1 MTGGRALS
9 SRGQSGDADGALRA
23 NTYRLLA
30 ALLAAPPD
38 QGLLRTLEGVEQGEQ
53 EEDAPLALAW
63 RTLALA
69 AHSTTVDAVDD
80 EYHALFIGVT
90 RGEVMP
96 YASWYLTGFVME
108 RPLAELRQD
117 LKQLGY
123 ARSADVKEPED
134 HAAALCET
142 MGLLIL
148 DADVGAG
155 REKKF
160 FDDHVGPWMIR
171 FFQDL
176 QEAEN
181 AEFYSAVGMLGEKF
195 LRVDQQ
201 YLAMTPN

>member
-1 MTGGRALS
+1 MKEEQAVQTGG
-9 SRGQSGDADGALRA
+9 QDDDTDASLRA
-23 NTYRLLA
+23 NVYRLLA
-30 ALLAAPPD
+30 TLLAAPP
-38 QGLLRTLEGVEQGEQ
+38 GHALLKTLEDVDPGGA
-53 EEDAPLALAW
+53 EDAPLSLAW
-63 RTLALA
+63 RTLSLA
-69 AHSTTVDAVDD
+69 ARRATADALDD

-90 RGEVMP
+90 RGELMP

-108 RPLAELRQD
+108 RPLADLRQD

-123 ARSADVKEPED
+123 ARETDVKEPED

-148 DADVGAG
+148 DRDVGVG

-160 FDDHVGPWMIR
+160 FDDHIGPWMFR

-176 QEAEN
+176 QEAET
-181 AEFYSAVGMLGEKF
+181 AEFYSAVGLLGEKF
-195 LRVDQQ
+195 LQVDKQ